1 MSGSGRA
8 TALTVSCAVVPG
20 LCHNAA
26 CASTAQHDRRQL
38 HAAAVFTAAQS
49 APVQRQY
56 SASTAYIG
64 LKRHQHQSRAA
75 ASSSL

>member
-38 HAAAVFTAAQS
+38 HAAAVFTAVQS
-49 APVQRQY
+49 ASVQRQY
-56 SASTAYIG
+56 SVHR